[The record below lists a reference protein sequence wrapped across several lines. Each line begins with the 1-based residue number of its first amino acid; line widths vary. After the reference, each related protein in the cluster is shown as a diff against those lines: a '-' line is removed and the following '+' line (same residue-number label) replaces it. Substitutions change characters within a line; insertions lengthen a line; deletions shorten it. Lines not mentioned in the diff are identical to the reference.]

1 MSGPIF
7 KLPQRV
13 SREAALTNY
22 HGDVILDKADPSG
35 RDVLKFWNH
44 DRYMSISEML
54 EEAKRASEEG
64 K

>member
-1 MSGPIF
+1 MSGAVF

-13 SREAALTNY
+13 SREASLTNY

-54 EEAKRASEEG
+54 EEAKREEET
-64 K
+64 